1 MSFNNGPLH
10 YAIWKLHVLTSEK
23 SIRDQ
28 TTVKFMA
35 KETCFLEK
43 FQFSPEKLSVI
54 SGKYYELLSLERQ
67 PILFIWED
75 DSQLS
80 GLSDHSLP
88 VNFHLRKNNVSR
100 RKVASS
106 TYGEN
111 KCFFL
116 K

>member
-23 SIRDQ
+23 STRDQ

-54 SGKYYELLSLERQ
+54 SGKYYQLLSLE
-67 PILFIWED
+67 
-75 DSQLS
+75 
-80 GLSDHSLP
+80 
-88 VNFHLRKNNVSR
+88 
-100 RKVASS
+100 
-106 TYGEN
+106 
-111 KCFFL
+111 
-116 K
+116 

>member
-10 YAIWKLHVLTSEK
+10 YAIRKLHVLTSEK

-54 SGKYYELLSLERQ
+54 SGKYYQLLSLERQ
-67 PILFIWED
+67 HILFIWED

-88 VNFHLRKNNVSR
+88 VNFLSRKNVSR

-106 TYGEN
+106 AYGEN